1 MDKSLL
7 KVGEHGQLV
16 MHDLVHNMCL
26 RIVTEQVMDGT
37 RDHYSASRVQNLPS
51 QLLDV
56 NKVKQNNTFNSSDK
70 LYIKNLT

>member
-1 MDKSLL
+1 
-7 KVGEHGQLV
+7 V
-16 MHDLVHNMCL
+16 MHVLVRNMCQ
-26 RIVTEQVMDGT
+26 RIVIEQVMDGT